1 MYLRLLFVG
10 VLLMLVSLTNG
21 QDIEPGSIRGLIVD
35 AENGDAM
42 IGVSVML
49 EGTQQGAA
57 TDLDGNFQIRGVA
70 PGSYTIIANYIGYA
84 KLTVTDVTVAAG
96 QAATLNL
103 KMSPEALQADEVV
116 IEARRIDNTEASL
129 LQIQRK
135 AATVSNGVS
144 AEQIKRSPDSD
155 AADAVKRVTGVTVVG
170 DKYVFVRGMEERYNN
185 TRLNGASLASPEPL
199 KRVVP
204 FDIIPAGLLNNIVVS
219 KTFTPD
225 LPGDF
230 SGGSVQLTTKEF
242 PDKLTLSV
250 SQSVDVN
257 ENTTFKEF
265 KTYHGG
271 KTDWFGHDDGTREF
285 PEAYDAI
292 SVDQEDALRQRALTF
307 SNVWEGRPITA
318 PASGS
323 RSIAL
328 GNQVSLGG
336 RPFGFLA
343 TVTQSNSYSTKAE
356 KYQEY
361 NYVTLPDGSVF
372 AEPSQNYLTN
382 IYTKSGAIGGILD
395 LNYKPSP
402 IHKFSIKSMYTLSG
416 DDDVR
421 EYTGER
427 TDGDFVRGTRL
438 TWTERSLLTFQP
450 KGEHQLAS
458 LRNSRVEWGL
468 SISKGTYDQPDRRDF
483 YQASRDPGNPDEP
496 FIYGANND
504 NSFRRFAKSRDDM
517 LEGSL
522 DWTMPLKRADDQSK
536 LKFGGMFRTMNRD
549 FPTRKIRFANAD
561 VIGADALDP
570 TLPAEVLF
578 TEENILEHWIATD
591 LSVNLDSYTA
601 DMKVG
606 AGYLM
611 ADMLLNK
618 KWRAVFGARVEST
631 DQFFKTEAFPG
642 SDDAGYAE
650 GGPSHT
656 DLLPSLNLTY
666 LLNEKTNLRFAATR
680 TIANPDYLEL
690 VPTEDRDYNSGSV
703 KVGNPEL
710 DYSKIINVD
719 LRAELYPSIGEA
731 ASVGL
736 FYKQIQDPIE
746 WVYTTESV
754 SGGNAVVRK
763 PFNLGDANL
772 LGVEFEFSK
781 SLEFASEKVGAWTR
795 FFSVQGNLTLVSSS
809 VDLNARVYDPA
820 NPTQTGLTSKDRP
833 LMGQSEYV
841 VNTTL
846 SFDQP
851 LWGTNM
857 RLLFN
862 TFGKRISELGASG
875 RADTYEEPF
884 DRMDFVVNQSLGGHW
899 STKIQV
905 KNLLDSKVEYSLDGQ
920 SLKSYKLGRSF
931 SVGATYSL

>member
-1 MYLRLLFVG
+1 MFIRLLLACVLFAFVA
-10 VLLMLVSLTNG
+10 SAQG
-21 QDIEPGSIRGLIVD
+21 QEVTPGSIQGLIVD

-42 IGVSVML
+42 IGVTVML
-49 EGTQQGAA
+49 EGTSQGAA
-57 TDLDGNFQIRGVA
+57 TDLDGNFVIRNVA
-70 PGSYTIIANYIGYA
+70 PGSYTVIANYIGYA
-84 KLTVTDVTVAAG
+84 KLTVTDVAVASGKAS
-96 QAATLNL
+96 TLNL
-103 KMSPEALQADEVV
+103 KLSPEALQAEEVV

-155 AADAVKRVTGVTVVG
+155 AADAVKRVTGITVVG

-242 PDKLTLSV
+242 PDKLTLSI
-250 SQSVDVN
+250 SQSVSLN
-257 ENTTFKEF
+257 ENTTSKGFQ
-265 KTYHGG
+265 TYKGSN
-271 KTDWFGHDDGTREF
+271 TDWIGYDDGERKLPSEYDNSSLTPRE
-285 PEAYDAI
+285 
-292 SVDQEDALRQRALTF
+292 RALLF
-307 SNVWEGRPITA
+307 SDVWEGQATVA

-323 RSIAL
+323 RSIAF
-328 GNQVSLGG
+328 GNQTSLGG

-343 TVTQSNSYSTKAE
+343 TVTQSNSFSTKTE

-361 NYVTLPDGSVF
+361 SYSTLEDGTIFAEPTQNYVT
-372 AEPSQNYLTN
+372 N
-382 IYTKSGAIGGILD
+382 IYSKSGAVGGILD
-395 LNYKPSP
+395 LNCKPSP
-402 IHKFSIKSMYTLSG
+402 SHKFSVKSMYTRSG
-416 DDDVR
+416 DDAVS
-421 EYTGER
+421 EYTGRR
-427 TDGDFVRGTRL
+427 TDGDYVRGQRL
-438 TWTERSLLTFQP
+438 TWTERSLATIQP
-450 KGEHQLAS
+450 KGEHQLAA

-468 SISKGTYDQPDRRDF
+468 SISKGSYDQPDRRDF
-483 YQASRDPGNPDEP
+483 YQFSRDPDLEP
-496 FIYGANND
+496 FQYNFNND
-504 NSFRRFAKSRDDM
+504 NGIRRYAKSRDNM

-522 DWTMPLKRADDQSK
+522 DWTMPLKSAEDQSK
-536 LKFGGMFRTMNRD
+536 IKFGGMFRTLDRD
-549 FPTRKIRFANAD
+549 FPTRKITFLNAD
-561 VIGADALDP
+561 TLGAADLDR
-570 TLPAEVLF
+570 TLPANVLF
-578 TEENILEHWIATD
+578 NEDNIGAHWIANE

-611 ADMLLNK
+611 ADMLLTK
-618 KWRAVFGARVEST
+618 KWRAIFGARVEST

-642 SDDAGYAE
+642 STDSSYAE

-666 LLNEKTNLRFAATR
+666 FVGEKTNLRFAATR

-690 VPTEDRDYNSGSV
+690 VPTEDRDYNSGTV
-703 KVGNPEL
+703 KVGNPDL
-710 DYSKIINVD
+710 DYSKILNID

-746 WVYTTESV
+746 WVYTTESI
-754 SGGNAVVRK
+754 SGGNQVVRK
-763 PFNLGDANL
+763 PFNLGDATL
-772 LGVEFEFSK
+772 LGVELEFRK
-781 SLEFASEKVGAWTR
+781 SLEFAMDKVGEWTR

-809 VDLNARVYDPA
+809 VDLKARIYDPA

-846 SFDQP
+846 AFDQP
-851 LWGTNM
+851 LWGTSI
-857 RLLFN
+857 RLLYN
-862 TFGKRISELGASG
+862 TFGKRISELGANG
-875 RADTYEEPF
+875 RSDTYEQPF
-884 DRMDFVVNQSLGGHW
+884 DRIDLVLNQNLGGHW
-899 STKIQV
+899 STKIQA
-905 KNLLDSKVEYSLDGQ
+905 KNLLDSTVEYTLDDQ
-920 SLKSYKLGRSF
+920 PLKSHKLGRTYSAG
-931 SVGATYSL
+931 VTYSL